1 MRRLTM
7 AEALRVYFLG
17 FYAVSVIILLVRVL
31 PAAAR
36 ATPERRVEGLR
47 RYLPWVFLPV
57 DFLVPPILILLRA
70 GEIQVEWLG
79 VRLSG
84 LILSLYAAGM
94 LLWAAATMGRLLV
107 PQAIVSHDH
116 ALVTLGPYRFLRHP
130 TYSGDLALWLAS
142 ALGTVNVL
150 LLVLWPIIVIGV
162 SIAARLE
169 EQLLESKFGDA
180 YRNYSRRVRRFI
192 PTLRG

>member
-57 DFLVPPILILLRA
+57 DFLVPPILLLLRA
-70 GEIQVEWLG
+70 GEIQVE
-79 VRLSG
+79 RLWGPLFGPG
-84 LILSLYAAGM
+84 LKLLCAWELPIVVLPCILY
-94 LLWAAATMGRLLV
+94 
-107 PQAIVSHDH
+107 
-116 ALVTLGPYRFLRHP
+116 
-130 TYSGDLALWLAS
+130 
-142 ALGTVNVL
+142 
-150 LLVLWPIIVIGV
+150 
-162 SIAARLE
+162 
-169 EQLLESKFGDA
+169 
-180 YRNYSRRVRRFI
+180 
-192 PTLRG
+192 